1 MVCTLLLVNTNL
13 VFYFLLREC
22 FSSQEDVKCFVK
34 EDFYMDKEDFCQ
46 EELKDTVGLNEA
58 VVFAFSNF

>member
-1 MVCTLLLVNTNL
+1 MFC
-13 VFYFLLREC
+13 FLLREC
-22 FSSQEDVKCFVK
+22 FSLQGDVKWFVK

-46 EELKDTVGLNEA
+46 EKLKETVGLNEA